1 MKIQVIGKNPWEEK
15 NLKNRS
21 SSIPFYGRV
30 KAMIKDR
37 DHQRI
42 ALGVALRDIDHF
54 ILQCL

>member
-1 MKIQVIGKNPWEEK
+1 VIGKNPWEEK

-30 KAMIKDR
+30 RAMIKDR
-37 DHQRI
+37 DHQRV
-42 ALGVALRDIDHF
+42 ALGVALRDIGNF